1 MMSTVRELGRGPGW
15 EEWDSQGAIQQ
26 GGQGSL
32 PPRNKC
38 NLKEGEVC
46 SGH

>member
-32 PPRNKC
+32 PPPHQMQP
-38 NLKEGEVC
+38 EG
-46 SGH
+46 G